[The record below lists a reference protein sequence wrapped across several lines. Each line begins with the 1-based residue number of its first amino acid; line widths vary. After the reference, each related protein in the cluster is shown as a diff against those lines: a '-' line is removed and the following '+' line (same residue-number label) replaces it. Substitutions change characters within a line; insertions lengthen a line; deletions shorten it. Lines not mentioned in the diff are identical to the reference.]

1 MVETMVST
9 GTLPSK
15 RWLGKLTGGGIS
27 VGE

>member
-1 MVETMVST
+1 MVETMLST

-15 RWLGKLTGGGIS
+15 RWPDKLTGGGIS